1 MPTITYHFPTES
13 CVQPTFTALVGWFL
27 LAHFC
32 FFATSHQTTLSQI
45 EWRAAFVGRTTGIGQ
60 SNLVSGAL
68 VILNTFCGP
77 IFFFCMYS
85 LLSTETFS
93 LFALFPNLIRSCR
106 SGGKVDASTSMS
118 DLANE
123 AVGFDMTRGELS
135 LYEYEDVFL
144 GTGFKLATQFFM
156 LQGLKVS
163 VSSHQISWL
172 HSDEVSHFR
181 FFVPC
186 WPAPFTAVT

>member
-1 MPTITYHFPTES
+1 LVSDFEEYFDVFTNADIYPLET

-32 FFATSHQTTLSQI
+32 FFATSHQPTLSQI

-60 SNLVSGAL
+60 SNIISGAL

-85 LLSTETFS
+85 LLNTETFS
-93 LFALFPNLIRSCR
+93 LFALFPNLIRSCK
-106 SGGKVDASTSMS
+106 SGGKADATTSLT

-123 AVGFDMTRGELS
+123 AVGFDMTRGELT

-144 GTGFKLATQFFM
+144 GAGFKLANQFFM

-163 VSSHQISWL
+163 DCTRYIPK
-172 HSDEVSHFR
+172 R
-181 FFVPC
+181 I
-186 WPAPFTAVT
+186 TN